1 MSNPTK
7 EKKKMKKFILSLGLV
22 AMMLNLTNCAQYE
35 DVNPTVEPQGEFAL
49 YAPISRTAND
59 GLNTVWKAGDQLNIF
74 HAEAGTTNYLNDTPY
89 ANSAQNPFMCED
101 ATIGRFL
108 GKLLG
113 GALEESK
120 SYDWYAFY
128 PYSSY
133 ITTPANTSN
142 GYMPVGAKSGVAQ
155 TQNGNNSMAHLAGG
169 NYPLAGV
176 AKAVAAGTAPTVAM
190 KNLTSVLE
198 FEVTN
203 SLAEA
208 ITISEISFT
217 APVDIN
223 GTYYINFVDLDNV
236 VFTGSGA
243 NFVSKTAIL
252 KVEDGTAIAAGA
264 SAKFYLAVKPFTA
277 AVGNELNI
285 SVAATSETGSG
296 THNKTITLDKEVVF
310 SAGKIKTVK
319 VDYNTAIKSADEIE
333 WVNNAYNLVPSTAAL
348 TVGDKVIFVANKYD
362 FAMGAQNSNNRA
374 SVAVVKNSDN
384 TVTFSNIVT
393 IFTVESGSTADSF
406 AFKSNSKYIY
416 AASSGSNHLKEE
428 SSLSANSSWSVS
440 IVEGVA
446 TIKANGT
453 NTRNW
458 MRFNSTDKLFSCYSS
473 GQTDISIY
481 KLVGEYTPADPA
493 IELTI
498 NDAPL
503 AYDATSGSVSVA
515 ANYSTDWTITAT
527 ANVDW
532 VYDFVYNA
540 SSKTITFASKAN
552 DGEARS
558 ATVTVI
564 ATREGYTDVETTFDI
579 NQAAKPSGEITKGT
593 AWSYTF
599 TEKQWS
605 ANGAKTLNG
614 LSWTLAG
621 DGSYWGYDGTKGQ
634 QLGSGGAPYKSM
646 TLSTAEYQGGVE
658 TIKIN
663 TSGAKSIAANFTVS
677 VGGKQIGNA
686 TTLTTSATE
695 YTFTS
700 TELLTGDIVITYT
713 QTSSKAIYIKSIKIN

>member
-1 MSNPTK
+1 
-7 EKKKMKKFILSLGLV
+7 MKKFILSLGLV

-35 DVNPTVEPQGEFAL
+35 DVNPTVNPQGDFELFAS
-49 YAPISRTAND
+49 ISRTAND
-59 GLNTVWKAGDQLNIF
+59 GLNTVWEADDQINIF

-89 ANSAQNPFMCED
+89 ANSSQNPFVCED
-101 ATIGRFL
+101 ATTGRFL

-236 VFTGSGA
+236 EFTGSGA
-243 NFVSKTAIL
+243 NYVSKTATL
-252 KVEDGTAIAAGA
+252 KVENGTAIAAGA

-319 VDYNTAIKSADEIE
+319 VDYTTVIEKPAENEVTATLSFADKAQRTSYSTTQQVWQQNGIVFTNSKSSSTTNVGDYSNPARCYKGSSIEVTAPGNISKIVFKANTNSYATELKTSIGTVSGAEISVIGTKVTIEYSTPVANVAIAKLVNQVRLNSLTVTYISGGETPEVPATPILSVDPATVEVVAAGGNAEFGYTVTNPADGVSISASTTATWINNISSATAGKVTFTVAENTATQAREAKI
-333 WVNNAYNLVPSTAAL
+333 T
-348 TVGDKVIFVANKYD
+348 
-362 FAMGAQNSNNRA
+362 
-374 SVAVVKNSDN
+374 
-384 TVTFSNIVT
+384 
-393 IFTVESGSTADSF
+393 
-406 AFKSNSKYIY
+406 
-416 AASSGSNHLKEE
+416 
-428 SSLSANSSWSVS
+428 
-440 IVEGVA
+440 
-446 TIKANGT
+446 
-453 NTRNW
+453 
-458 MRFNSTDKLFSCYSS
+458 
-473 GQTDISIY
+473 
-481 KLVGEYTPADPA
+481 
-493 IELTI
+493 
-498 NDAPL
+498 L
-503 AYDATSGSVSVA
+503 AYTGAE
-515 ANYSTDWTITAT
+515 
-527 ANVDW
+527 
-532 VYDFVYNA
+532 
-540 SSKTITFASKAN
+540 SK
-552 DGEARS
+552 
-558 ATVTVI
+558 TVTVK
-564 ATREGYTDVETTFDI
+564 
-579 NQAAKPSGEITKGT
+579 QAAAESTEDTKT
-593 AWSYTF
+593 YTFSSYT
-599 TEKQWS
+599 
-605 ANGAKTLNG
+605 
-614 LSWTLAG
+614 AG
-621 DGSYWGYDGTKGQ
+621 TQY
-634 QLGSGGAPYKSM
+634 
-646 TLSTAEYQGGVE
+646 AE
-658 TIKIN
+658 N
-663 TSGAKSIAANFTVS
+663 
-677 VGGKQIGNA
+677 
-686 TTLTTSATE
+686 
-695 YTFTS
+695 
-700 TELLTGDIVITYT
+700 
-713 QTSSKAIYIKSIKIN
+713 

>member
-1 MSNPTK
+1 
-7 EKKKMKKFILSLGLV
+7 MKKFILSLGLV

-59 GLNTVWKAGDQLNIF
+59 GLNTVWKAGDNLTVF
-74 HAEAGTTNYLNDTPY
+74 HAEAGATTYVY
-89 ANSAQNPFMCED
+89 D
-101 ATIGRFL
+101 AEFKLESTETGRFTGTL
-108 GKLLG
+108 KS
-113 GALEESK
+113 ALTAEA
-120 SYDWYAFY
+120 YDWYATY
-128 PYSSY
+128 PHNSYHSSKNPEKSAY
-133 ITTPANTSN
+133 I
-142 GYMPVGAKSGVAQ
+142 PVCGQKSDIQ
-155 TQNGNNSMAHLAGG
+155 TQNGNNSMAHIAGS
-169 NYPLAGV
+169 NYPLVGVVKGV
-176 AKAVAAGTAPTVAM
+176 ANGTAPAVAM
-190 KNLTSVLE
+190 KNVASLLE

-203 SLAEA
+203 SLDEA
-208 ITISEISFT
+208 ITVTNITLT
-217 APVDIN
+217 APEYIIGTFYVHFADI
-223 GTYYINFVDLDNV
+223 DNV
-236 VFTGSGA
+236 SVTSSGA
-243 NFVSKTAIL
+243 NYTSKTATL
-252 KVEDGTAIAAGA
+252 AVKNGTAIAKGETG
-264 SAKFYLAVKPFTA
+264 KFYLAVAPFVA

-440 IVEGVA
+440 IVDGVA

-605 ANGAKTLNG
+605 ANGTKTLNG
-614 LSWTLAG
+614 LAWTLAG
-621 DGSYWGYDGTKGQ
+621 DGGYWGLDNNGKGQ
-634 QLGSGGAPYKSM
+634 QFGSGSKPYKSM
-646 TLSTAEYQGGVE
+646 TLSTSAYQGGIE

-663 TSGAKSIAANFTVS
+663 TSGASSINASFTVS

-686 TTLTTSATE
+686 TKLTTSATE

-700 TELLTGDIVITYT
+700 TELLTGEIVITYT
-713 QTSSKAIYIKSIKIN
+713 QTSSKALYIKSIKIN